1 MSTDQ
6 FEFEDQ
12 ISMTIDNDEEIL
24 DAGSDGGDSNDSV
37 SGRFGVFTR
46 SGMVRVDDESFEHE
60 IIRKSFVLGMD
71 LAGRDTNI
79 VAVHKNLSSDP
90 TRRARFE
97 SFKIFTQAVARKCGG
112 NANVKYGWYGGSKE
126 ELCDVLVHGF
136 SRCREPAP
144 NEVSYGVGV
153 HMIPA
158 KFTCDGALSSVVDES
173 GLKHIL
179 LCRVI
184 LGKAEMVA
192 PGSKQSQPSSQEV
205 DTGVDN
211 LVNPRRYVV
220 WSAIMNS
227 HVYPCYLISFKAPST
242 LPNVV
247 SGVPTMQ
254 RSALR
259 PPPTSPWM
267 SFPALLSILSKF
279 LPPTKMQ
286 LLVVCHNKFRANKIT
301 RPQLIQRVRQIAG
314 DRLLIGVIKSVKRQT
329 DAGANA

>member
-24 DAGSDGGDSNDSV
+24 DSGSDCGDSNAAV
-37 SGRFGVFTR
+37 SDRFGVFTR
-46 SGMVRVDDESFEHE
+46 SGMIRVDDESLEHE
-60 IIRKSFVLGMD
+60 IIKKSFVSGMG

-90 TRRARFE
+90 TRKARFE
-97 SFKIFTQAVARKCGG
+97 SFKIFSQAVASKCGG
-112 NANVKYGWYGGSKE
+112 NANVKYAWYGGSKQE
-126 ELCDVLVHGF
+126 VCDVLVHGF
-136 SRCREPAP
+136 NRCREPVP

-158 KFTCDGALSSVVDES
+158 KFTCDGALSSAVDES

-192 PGSKQSQPSSQEV
+192 PGSKQSQPSCKEV

-227 HVYPCYLISFKAPST
+227 HIYPCYVVSFKAPNT

-247 SGVPTMQ
+247 SGVPTAQ
-254 RSALR
+254 QSALR
-259 PPPTSPWM
+259 QPPTSPWM
-267 SFPALLSILSKF
+267 SFPALMSILSKF
-279 LPPTKMQ
+279 LPPQKMQ
-286 LLVVCHNKFRANKIT
+286 LLVACHNEFRANKVT

-314 DRLLIGVIKSVKRQT
+314 DRLLIGVIKSVKRQIG
-329 DAGANA
+329 ARANA

>member
-24 DAGSDGGDSNDSV
+24 DSGSDCGDSNAAV
-37 SGRFGVFTR
+37 SDRFGVFTR
-46 SGMVRVDDESFEHE
+46 SGMIRVDDESLEHE
-60 IIRKSFVLGMD
+60 IIKKSFVSGMG

-90 TRRARFE
+90 TRKARFE
-97 SFKIFTQAVARKCGG
+97 SFKIFSQAVASKCGG
-112 NANVKYGWYGGSKE
+112 NASVKYAWYGGSKE

-136 SRCREPAP
+136 NRCREPVP

-158 KFTCDGALSSVVDES
+158 KFTCDGALSSAVDES

-192 PGSKQSQPSSQEV
+192 PGSKQSQPSCKEV

-227 HVYPCYLISFKAPST
+227 HIYPCYVVSFKAPNT

-247 SGVPTMQ
+247 SGVPTAQ
-254 RSALR
+254 QSALR
-259 PPPTSPWM
+259 QPPTSPWM
-267 SFPALLSILSKF
+267 SFPALMSILSKF
-279 LPPTKMQ
+279 LPPQKMQ
-286 LLVVCHNKFRANKIT
+286 LLVACHNEFRANKVT

-314 DRLLIGVIKSVKRQT
+314 DRLLIGVIKSVKRQIG
-329 DAGANA
+329 ARANA